1 MVGHGVASIILPAG
15 EDKLL
20 NVTLDGQSERA
31 DYTGS
36 VGPEVEMKT
45 VSGLLVVDRQVCLRA
60 GPCILP
66 Y

>member
-1 MVGHGVASIILPAG
+1 MVRHGVPSIFLPAG

-20 NVTLDGQSERA
+20 NVTLDGQSERV

-45 VSGLLVVDRQVCLRA
+45 VSGLLVVNR
-60 GPCILP
+60 
-66 Y
+66 